1 MAKKVAVKAKDSFLS
16 RYKFWLLGVFAALL
30 YFNTVSN
37 SYNLD
42 DELVTTTDPA
52 YPHRLTSKGFEGLT
66 AIFTEPYYKDDQ
78 GYAYDYRPITL
89 FTFWLENNLLSTS
102 PAVSHTIN
110 ALLYGLLCALLG
122 VVLAGLLA
130 NYNSLLWIVIVALF
144 IAHPI
149 HTEVVA
155 SIKNRDEILSVI
167 FSLGALYYL
176 SKVRAKQHYVPFL
189 FSIGLMVLALLTK
202 TTIIFFALLTP
213 LVLILFAAVPPI
225 YLILFSVLV
234 PLAYMPISAFGTF
247 SDALKFVLVFP
258 FITGLALLVYNYQL
272 LIPRLKGAW
281 HKSLSGTT
289 QLSRSVF
296 SITDKRKDIKPLYE
310 ILLLTIVS
318 ITSFSLFIFLH
329 GYGKNYYL
337 LPLIALFLPRVLFR
351 LKYELANTLIILTA
365 LIGITFAYDIKDVFV
380 TLSMVC
386 SIVIM
391 LSNKQVIYQIIPLL
405 LTGVIAVAFGI
416 DMILDIGLIIVVLVY
431 IEQFTQNRWVAYAIV
446 FSSGFIVVAGM
457 LHFLV
462 AVVGI
467 DKNGFSYPYAL
478 SVLPIFFVYTKKFN
492 QIAYPAF
499 AGVLFLSLISLTPIS
514 HNQTLKI
521 NTGVVMNQPVPH
533 VIPANE
539 IDRPIIIVESV
550 TNSNSPMEFKLGT
563 AAEIIR
569 KYLSLLVIPYPM
581 SFYYGYKI
589 IDKQS
594 VYAPINIITF
604 ILYLGVGL
612 MGILLMH
619 KRKIIAFGIL
629 VLTVSLAT
637 FSNIVVPIPGMVAER
652 FLLVPSLGFCVLLAY
667 LLIKVFKINEHD
679 TVKTYNWST
688 IPVGLK
694 STMVVIILLYAGLT
708 ISRNFKWKNHITLFA
723 ADIDHLQ
730 ESAQANNLYAL
741 QLMKYS
747 FKETDFAKQRQMQEK
762 AEQHFAAA
770 LKVYPEFSNAQYD
783 LARTQSILGKQR
795 EAETSFYKAAKL
807 NPEFPSTWMS
817 AAEIAMNEK
826 RWAVA
831 KNYLAE
837 GLRFN
842 SNNPDFY
849 INFSL
854 TYYMMG
860 NYDSATVINRL
871 ALKLFPNNPNFPAN
885 MGQTFAAA
893 GQKDS
898 AMFYY
903 NKALAINPNNDF
915 VLRAIQNLK

>member
-1 MAKKVAVKAKDSFLS
+1 MAKKVAVKAKDSFLH

-30 YFNTVSN
+30 YFNTIPN

-78 GYAYDYRPITL
+78 GYAYDYRPVTL
-89 FTFWLENNLLSTS
+89 FTFWLENNLFSPS
-102 PAVSHTIN
+102 PALSHTIN
-110 ALLYGLLCALLG
+110 AILYGLLCSLLG
-122 VVLAGLLA
+122 IVLAALLA
-130 NYNSLLWIVIVALF
+130 NYSSLLWIIITVLF
-144 IAHPI
+144 IIHPI

-167 FSLGALYYL
+167 FSLAALYYL
-176 SKVRAKQHYVPFL
+176 SKAKAKQHYIPFL
-189 FSIGLMVLALLTK
+189 LSIGLMVLALLTK

-213 LVLILFAAVPPI
+213 LVLILFASVPVI
-225 YLILFSVLV
+225 YLILFSLLV
-234 PLAYMPISAFGTF
+234 PLAYVPISTFATF
-247 SDALKFVLVFP
+247 SDALKFVAVFP
-258 FITGLALLVYNYQL
+258 IIVSIVIFIYNYKLILPRIQL
-272 LIPRLKGAW
+272 FWRA
-281 HKSLSGTT
+281 SLSGTT

-296 SITDKRKDIKPLYE
+296 SITDKRKTIKPVYE
-310 ILLLTIVS
+310 ILLLAASS
-318 ITSFSLFIFLH
+318 IIGFSFFILLY

-337 LPLIALFLPRVLFR
+337 LPLVILFVPRLLFR
-351 LKYELANTLIILTA
+351 LKYELLNTVVIIIA
-365 LIGITFAYDIKDVFV
+365 LVGVTFAYDIKDVFV
-380 TLSMVC
+380 TLSIVC
-386 SIVIM
+386 SVIIM
-391 LSNKQVIYQIIPLL
+391 LSNKQIIYQVIPVLL
-405 LTGVIAVAFGI
+405 LGVIAVAFGP
-416 DMILDIGLIIVVLVY
+416 DMILDIGLVIVVLVY
-431 IEQFTQNRWVAYAIV
+431 IEHYTKNRWLAYAIV
-446 FSSGFIVVAGM
+446 FSSGFIVVAGI

-462 AVVGI
+462 SVLGI
-467 DKNGFSYPYAL
+467 DSNGFSYPYAL
-478 SVLPIFFVYTKKFN
+478 SVLPIFFVYTKRFN

-499 AGVLFLSLISLTPIS
+499 VGVLLLTLFFLTPIS
-514 HNQTLKI
+514 HNQTLNI

-533 VIPANE
+533 VIPENE

-550 TNSNSPMEFKLGT
+550 TNSSSPMKFKLGT

-569 KYLSLLVIPYPM
+569 KYLSLLVIPHPM

-589 IDKQS
+589 IEQQS

-604 ILYLGVGL
+604 ALYLGLGF

-619 KRKIIAFGIL
+619 KRKIIAFGIF

-679 TVKTYNWST
+679 TSKVYNWNT
-688 IPVGLK
+688 VPVGLK
-694 STMVVIILLYAGLT
+694 TCLLVIALLYTGL
-708 ISRNFKWKNHITLFA
+708 IINRNFKWKNHITLFA

-747 FKETDFAKQRQMQEK
+747 FKEPDFAKQRQMQEK

-770 LKVYPEFSNAQYD
+770 LKVYPQFSNAQYD

-795 EAETSFYKAAKL
+795 EAENNFYKAAKL

-817 AAEIAMNEK
+817 AAEIAMQEK
-826 RWAVA
+826 RWASA
-831 KNYLAE
+831 KTYLAE
-837 GLRFN
+837 GLAFN

-854 TYYMMG
+854 AYYMMG
-860 NYDSATVINRL
+860 NYDSATVVNRV
-871 ALKLFPNNPNFPAN
+871 AMNLFPDNPNFPAN

-898 AMFYY
+898 AMYYY
-903 NKALAINPNNDF
+903 NKALVINPNNDF